1 MDKTSKQIMKGS
13 KRQEAER
20 KGDEKYIN
28 KLKESILHEGT
39 SSSWDTGNGI
49 NGSNDATYVPPLL
62 LPLLAA
68 LSLDLVLP
76 IFMVLV

>member
-39 SSSWDTGNGI
+39 SSS
-49 NGSNDATYVPPLL
+49 
-62 LPLLAA
+62 
-68 LSLDLVLP
+68 
-76 IFMVLV
+76 